1 MQTLDDQ
8 RSFMS
13 ESIIRLM
20 RRALDAPDLAGAVT
34 PILEELVDRTAAA
47 GSAYFQTDG
56 LTPAYHARAAAG
68 YLPEGEGMAAILAHG
83 LPAETPLMQALRE
96 ARLPLFY
103 DDTGRSPE
111 TAGFPDLGVCSL
123 AAAPVRSRDG
133 VLIGAFLMH
142 TFVPH
147 AWSTDEAGVFSAVAE
162 TLTGLTAR
170 LAAEEAAVSAREAAV
185 SAREAALRALGLGL
199 EYKDQE
205 TRGHTDRVTDLAL
218 RLGALA
224 GLGMSALQA
233 LRWGG
238 YLHDIGKLAVPD
250 GVLLKPGKLDAAEWA
265 VMQGHVSEGERFADA
280 LDFLPPATREV
291 IAGHHERWDGTG
303 YPRGLKGDQ
312 IPFAARLFALCDV
325 YDALT
330 SDRPYKRAWTPG
342 EALSEIG
349 AQAGRQF
356 DPALCAV
363 FLQLLAD
370 THALHASADVA

>member
-34 PILEELVDRTAAA
+34 PILEELVERTAAA

-68 YLPEGEGMAAILAHG
+68 DLPEGEGMAAILAHG
-83 LPAETPLMQALRE
+83 LPAETPLMLALRGSH
-96 ARLPLFY
+96 LPLFY
-103 DDTGRSPE
+103 DDTTLSQD

-123 AAAPVRSRDG
+123 AAAPVRNREG
-133 VLIGAFLMH
+133 LLIGAFLMH
-142 TFVPH
+142 TFVLH
-147 AWSTDEAGVFSAVAE
+147 AWSTEEAGVFSAVAE

-170 LAAEEAAVSAREAAV
+170 LAAEEAAVLAREAAL

-199 EYKDQE
+199 EYKDQD
-205 TRGHTDRVTDLAL
+205 THGHTDRVTALAL
-218 RLGALA
+218 RLGHQV
-224 GLGMSALQA
+224 GLEASTLQA

-250 GVLLKPGKLDAAEWA
+250 GVLLKPGKLDAQEWA

-280 LDFLPPATREV
+280 LNFLPSATREV
-291 IAGHHERWDGTG
+291 ISGHHERWDGTG
-303 YPRGLKGDQ
+303 YPRRLQGEQ
-312 IPFAARLFALCDV
+312 IPYPARLFALCDV
-325 YDALT
+325 YDALI
-330 SDRPYKRAWTPG
+330 SDRPYKLAWTHE
-342 EALSEIG
+342 EALDEIG
-349 AQAGRQF
+349 AQAGRHF
-356 DPALCAV
+356 DPELCAA
-363 FLQLLAD
+363 FLRLFGD
-370 THALHASADVA
+370 TPSLEAG

>member
-1 MQTLDDQ
+1 MQTLVDQ
-8 RSFMS
+8 RVFMS

-20 RRALDAPDLAGAVT
+20 RRALDAPDLANAVA

-56 LTPAYHARAAAG
+56 LTPAFHARAAAG

-83 LPAETPLMQALRE
+83 LPAETPLMQALRGS
-96 ARLPLFY
+96 RLPLFY
-103 DDTGRSPE
+103 DDTGLSSD
-111 TAGFPDLGVCSL
+111 TAGFTDLGVCSL

-142 TFVPH
+142 TFVLH
-147 AWSTDEAGVFSAVAE
+147 AWSSDEAGVFSAVAE
-162 TLTGLTAR
+162 TLAGLTAR
-170 LAAEEAAVSAREAAV
+170 LAAEEAAVLAREAAV

-205 TRGHTDRVTDLAL
+205 TRGHTDRVTELAL
-218 RLGALA
+218 RLGIQA
-224 GLGMSALQA
+224 GLDASALQA

-250 GVLLKPGKLDAAEWA
+250 QILLKPGKLDAGEW
-265 VMQGHVSEGERFADA
+265 VTMQGHVNEGKRFADA
-280 LDFLPPATREV
+280 LGFLPPETRDV
-291 IAGHHERWDGTG
+291 ISGHHERWDGTG
-303 YPRGLKGDQ
+303 YPRGLQGVQ

-330 SDRPYKRAWTPG
+330 SVRPYKAAWSHQ

-349 AQAGRQF
+349 AQAGRHF
-356 DPALCAV
+356 DPQLSGL
-363 FLQLLAD
+363 FLQLFAD
-370 THALHASADVA
+370 AEAGNGVDQV

>member
-68 YLPEGEGMAAILAHG
+68 YLPEGDGMAAILAHG
-83 LPAETPLMQALRE
+83 LPAETPLMQALRGS
-96 ARLPLFY
+96 RLPLFY
-103 DDTGRSPE
+103 DDTTVSQD

-123 AAAPVRSRDG
+123 AAAPVRDRDG
-133 VLIGAFLMH
+133 TLIGAFLMH
-142 TFVPH
+142 TFDLH
-147 AWSTDEAGVFSAVAE
+147 AWSSDEAGVFSAVAE
-162 TLTGLTAR
+162 TLAGLTAR
-170 LAAEEAAVSAREAAV
+170 LAAEEAAVLARAAAV

-199 EYKDQE
+199 EYKDGE
-205 TRGHTDRVTDLAL
+205 THGHTDRVTNLAL
-218 RLGALA
+218 RLGGQV
-224 GLGMSALQA
+224 GLDASALQA
-233 LRWGG
+233 LRGGG

-250 GVLLKPGKLDAAEWA
+250 QVLLKPGKLDAQEWA
-265 VMQGHVSEGERFADA
+265 VMQGHVREGERFTEA
-280 LDFLPPATREV
+280 LEFLPPETCEV
-291 IAGHHERWDGTG
+291 ISGHHERWDGTG
-303 YPRGLKGDQ
+303 YPRGLQGEQ
-312 IPFAARLFALCDV
+312 IPYAARLFALCDV

-330 SDRPYKRAWTPG
+330 SDRPYKLAWTHG

-349 AQAGRQF
+349 AQAGRHF
-356 DPALCAV
+356 DPELSAV
-363 FLQLLAD
+363 FLQLLGEAPA
-370 THALHASADVA
+370 ALPTTDVA

>member
-8 RSFMS
+8 RAFMS

-56 LTPAYHARAAAG
+56 LTPAFHARAAAG
-68 YLPEGEGMAAILAHG
+68 YLPESEGMNAILAHG
-83 LPAETPLMQALRE
+83 LPAETPLMQALRGS
-96 ARLPLFY
+96 RLPLFY
-103 DDTGRSPE
+103 DDTTLSSE
-111 TAGFPDLGVCSL
+111 TEGFPDLGVCSL
-123 AAAPVRSRDG
+123 AAAPVRNRDG
-133 VLIGAFLMH
+133 ILIGAFLMH
-142 TFVPH
+142 TFVLH

-170 LAAEEAAVSAREAAV
+170 LAAEESAVLAREAAV

-199 EYKDQE
+199 EYKDRE

-218 RLGALA
+218 RLGRQV
-224 GLGMSALQA
+224 GLDASALQA

-250 GVLLKPGKLDAAEWA
+250 GVLLKPGKLDAQEWA

-303 YPRGLKGDQ
+303 YPRGLQ
-312 IPFAARLFALCDV
+312 REEIPFPARLFALCDV

-330 SDRPYKRAWTPG
+330 SDRPYKVAWTPG
-342 EALSEIG
+342 EALNEIG
-349 AQAGRQF
+349 MQAGRHF
-356 DPALCAV
+356 DPELCAV
-363 FLQLLAD
+363 FLQLLGG
-370 THALHASADVA
+370 